1 MDTMH
6 SDLTESLNSKMNDLS
21 GQAAEMKEK
30 LARTAR
36 RARVQAEELSRHTQ
50 RNVNR
55 AVRYVRGHSMEEIV
69 SEAESYVG
77 EHPGVSLVA
86 AAALGFLV
94 GRTFRGED

>member
-1 MDTMH
+1 MNSM
-6 SDLTESLNSKMNDLS
+6 TESIQSKLGDLS
-21 GQAAEMKEK
+21 GQAEEAKEM
-30 LARTAR
+30 LARKAR
-36 RARVQAEELSRHTQ
+36 RAKVHAEELSRQTQ

-55 AVRYVRGHSMEEIV
+55 AVRYVRGHSMEEMV